1 MKNNLV
7 IYPSKKF
14 INKKI
19 NNIFINKFCLDH
31 YEEATRYDFIRGNLS
46 KDYREKNY
54 RITENL
60 FKDIISIIK
69 KESNRIKKKDFNI
82 NFYEIILGTWLRKFI
97 QQFVY
102 KYKLIQT
109 IDKKKLINEVIIFDT
124 DEYLFY
130 TSETH
135 TIQHATND
143 IVWNACLF
151 SYIFENIPTQIKLKK
166 IKNQNSFF
174 YDKNFLHNKKSSK
187 KISLKDLLK
196 LPINFLTE
204 ILPNKSKVF
213 LYHTGFEFFDEKY
226 IDVKLNQFFRIYPKT
241 FNYEYSN
248 YQKDLRLKYN
258 FEKYLVENSDEEI
271 SESNILKNLIL
282 KLLSKSLPI
291 FFVEDFDLLLDMSNK
306 VNFPINPEIILT
318 SYAFEANEV
327 FKFYVANNKHTN
339 KDLKYIIY
347 QHGGSYIT
355 RIDNSFNNE
364 CRTSDVFLTWGTKT
378 DQNLSNNVSA
388 FNFKLLNKKYFY
400 KKKSNSLLI
409 LLRSSGYN
417 AVPYDRYL
425 EGQIQLEFT
434 MDFLKKIDKDI
445 KLNTIVRA
453 HYSSKNRLKNF
464 EDILKN
470 FKIDYGEVEYFKAL
484 NDCKLILFN
493 HDSTGMLETIAT
505 NKPTICAWPNYKN
518 HLNNFVIDDYKYLID
533 AKILF
538 DDNEKLAQHLRNVWQ
553 DPLNWWLDNN
563 TQKNI
568 NIFLE
573 KYSSKPKKNFGKDLI
588 NIMRSI

>member
-1 MKNNLV
+1 M
-7 IYPSKKF
+7 
-14 INKKI
+14 
-19 NNIFINKFCLDH
+19 
-31 YEEATRYDFIRGNLS
+31 
-46 KDYREKNY
+46 
-54 RITENL
+54 
-60 FKDIISIIK
+60 
-69 KESNRIKKKDFNI
+69 
-82 NFYEIILGTWLRKFI
+82 
-97 QQFVY
+97 
-102 KYKLIQT
+102 
-109 IDKKKLINEVIIFDT
+109 
-124 DEYLFY
+124 
-130 TSETH
+130 
-135 TIQHATND
+135 
-143 IVWNACLF
+143 
-151 SYIFENIPTQIKLKK
+151 
-166 IKNQNSFF
+166 
-174 YDKNFLHNKKSSK
+174 
-187 KISLKDLLK
+187 
-196 LPINFLTE
+196 
-204 ILPNKSKVF
+204 
-213 LYHTGFEFFDEKY
+213 
-226 IDVKLNQFFRIYPKT
+226 
-241 FNYEYSN
+241 
-248 YQKDLRLKYN
+248 
-258 FEKYLVENSDEEI
+258 
-271 SESNILKNLIL
+271 
-282 KLLSKSLPI
+282 
-291 FFVEDFDLLLDMSNK
+291 
-306 VNFPINPEIILT
+306 
-318 SYAFEANEV
+318 
-327 FKFYVANNKHTN
+327 
-339 KDLKYIIY
+339 
-347 QHGGSYIT
+347 
-355 RIDNSFNNE
+355 
-364 CRTSDVFLTWGTKT
+364 
-378 DQNLSNNVSA
+378 SNNVSA

>member
-14 INKKI
+14 INKKV
-19 NNIFINKFCLDH
+19 NNIFINKFCLDQ
-31 YEEATRYDFIRGNLS
+31 YEEITRYDFIKGDLS
-46 KDYREKNY
+46 KEYREKNY

-109 IDKKKLINEVIIFDT
+109 INKKKLINEVIIFDT
-124 DEYLFY
+124 NEYLFY

-143 IVWNACLF
+143 NVWNACLF
-151 SYIFENIPTQIKLKK
+151 SYILENIDTQVELKK

-174 YDKNFLHNKKSSK
+174 NDKNFLHNKKTVK
-187 KISLKDLLK
+187 NISLKDLLK
-196 LPINFLTE
+196 LPINFLTR

-213 LYHTGFEFFDEKY
+213 LYHTGFEFLDEKY
-226 IDVKLNQFFRIYPKT
+226 IDIKLNQFLRIYPKT

-258 FEKYLVENSDEEI
+258 FENYLVENSDEDI
-271 SESNILKNLIL
+271 SDNNIIKNLIL

-291 FFVEDFDLLLDMSNK
+291 FFVEDFDLLLDISNR

-318 SYAFEANEV
+318 SYAFEANEI

-364 CRTSDVFLTWGTKT
+364 CRIADVFLTWGTKT
-378 DQNLSNNVSA
+378 DQNLSNNISA
-388 FNFKLLNKKYFY
+388 YNFKLLNKKYFY
-400 KKKSNSLLI
+400 KTKSNNLLI

-434 MDFLKKIDKDI
+434 MDFLKKIHKDI
-445 KLNTIVRA
+445 RLNTIIRA
-453 HYSSKNRLKNF
+453 HYSSKNRLENF

-493 HDSTGMLETIAT
+493 HDSTGMLETIAA

-538 DDNEKLAQHLRNVWQ
+538 DDNEKLAHHLGNIWQ